1 MEFEDTINKR
11 HSVRDFKP
19 DEIPEEILREII
31 KLSERTPSWEN
42 SQPWNV
48 YIATGETL
56 SKIKS
61 EWESKYAQQVKS
73 APDMPTGHR
82 TDFSFRGQK
91 NMADFMDYI
100 ADLTNDSEILY
111 FKETNKLL
119 FNAPALIYLTLNEGH
134 TEWSTYDLGAFGMI
148 LMLAAKNLGV
158 DSIPAYEIVKYPDVI
173 REYMDVPDDEEIVMG
188 IALGYESD
196 DEINKIV
203 STRLALD
210 DILTIKK

>member
-1 MEFEDTINKR
+1 M
-11 HSVRDFKP
+11 
-19 DEIPEEILREII
+19 
-31 KLSERTPSWEN
+31 
-42 SQPWNV
+42 

-119 FNAPALIYLTLNEGH
+119 FNAPALIYLTL
-134 TEWSTYDLGAFGMI
+134 
-148 LMLAAKNLGV
+148 
-158 DSIPAYEIVKYPDVI
+158 
-173 REYMDVPDDEEIVMG
+173 
-188 IALGYESD
+188 
-196 DEINKIV
+196 
-203 STRLALD
+203 
-210 DILTIKK
+210 